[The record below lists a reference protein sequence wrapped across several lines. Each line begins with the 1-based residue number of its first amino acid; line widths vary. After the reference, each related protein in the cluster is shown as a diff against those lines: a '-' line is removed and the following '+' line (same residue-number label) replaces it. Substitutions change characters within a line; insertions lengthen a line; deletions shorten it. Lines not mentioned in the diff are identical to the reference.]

1 MYIQCTVYVK
11 ISKFFFSKVICTSLS
26 EVYLVTMNQ
35 HGSWATLLDTVQS
48 TSVLHLYIWASITNF
63 IPIIIVLL
71 IQHVHESIYQKFL
84 AIKRSIWLFEKK
96 MFPSTLAHM
105 QYGGIKNYRKKFK
118 KSQIHVQT
126 LAGSCGGK
134 AKTLQHI
141 SKGIY
146 LQYEILI
153 YR

>member
-1 MYIQCTVYVK
+1 MRAFTK
-11 ISKFFFSKVICTSLS
+11 NFLLSKEAFGCLK
-26 EVYLVTMNQ
+26 
-35 HGSWATLLDTVQS
+35 
-48 TSVLHLYIWASITNF
+48 
-63 IPIIIVLL
+63 
-71 IQHVHESIYQKFL
+71 
-84 AIKRSIWLFEKK
+84 KK

>member
-1 MYIQCTVYVK
+1 MCTWEHLPK
-11 ISKFFFSKVICTSLS
+11 IPC
-26 EVYLVTMNQ
+26 
-35 HGSWATLLDTVQS
+35 
-48 TSVLHLYIWASITNF
+48 
-63 IPIIIVLL
+63 
-71 IQHVHESIYQKFL
+71 YQKKHL
-84 AIKRSIWLFEKK
+84 AVWKKK

>member
-1 MYIQCTVYVK
+1 
-11 ISKFFFSKVICTSLS
+11 
-26 EVYLVTMNQ
+26 
-35 HGSWATLLDTVQS
+35 
-48 TSVLHLYIWASITNF
+48 
-63 IPIIIVLL
+63 
-71 IQHVHESIYQKFL
+71 
-84 AIKRSIWLFEKK
+84 
-96 MFPSTLAHM
+96 M
-105 QYGGIKNYRKKFK
+105 QYGGIKNYRKKLK